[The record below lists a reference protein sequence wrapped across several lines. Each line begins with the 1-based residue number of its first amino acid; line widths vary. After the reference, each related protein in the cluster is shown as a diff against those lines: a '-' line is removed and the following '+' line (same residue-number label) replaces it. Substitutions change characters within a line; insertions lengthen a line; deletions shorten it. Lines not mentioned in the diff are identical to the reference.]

1 MENCLEKKEGRKSHT
16 NTQNQL
22 ETVEASL
29 KANPENTELHTLAS
43 ELKEIIALTET
54 VIAEQNGGTLPSPQ
68 ENHKSSGPK
77 RDYQKNQSSSSYN
90 NYSDSSSVPP
100 PPPSSSG
107 VVPPPPSTFS
117 PYGNTADPFAAFPP
131 PPPTWKVGDQV
142 SARWT
147 SGDGGFYPARITSI
161 TGSSSD
167 PVYIVK
173 FHKYNVTETL
183 KGGNIKVLSGKDA
196 LGVSGALSGPGGP
209 NAGRGKASA
218 KDKASNTVISQP
230 ANINSAL
237 AEEHRRN
244 AALNVL
250 GADTR
255 GAKVQKKLKHG
266 KELNEGKKKW
276 LEFANKGVKVGGGVK
291 RRIGETS
298 MFRTPEGVHGR
309 GNSPSLQDRR
319 VAC

>member
-1 MENCLEKKEGRKSHT
+1 MIT
-16 NTQNQL
+16 
-22 ETVEASL
+22 
-29 KANPENTELHTLAS
+29 
-43 ELKEIIALTET
+43 
-54 VIAEQNGGTLPSPQ
+54 EQNGGTLPSPQ
-68 ENHKSSGPK
+68 QNNKSSSNNY
-77 RDYQKNQSSSSYN
+77 RDSSSSN
-90 NYSDSSSVPP
+90 NNNNNNSSSSSSSVPP
-100 PPPSSSG
+100 PPPPSSATG
-107 VVPPPPSTFS
+107 APPPPSAYS
-117 PYGNTADPFAAFPP
+117 PYSASSNDPFAAYPP
-131 PPPTWKVGDQV
+131 PPPSWKVGDQV

-147 SGDGGFYPARITSI
+147 SGDGSFYPARITSI

-183 KGGNIKVLSGKDA
+183 KGGNIKPLSGKDA
-196 LGVSGALSGPGGP
+196 LGVSGALTAPGGP
-209 NAGRGKASA
+209 KKPSKKEISSA
-218 KDKASNTVISQP
+218 VISQP

-250 GADTR
+250 GVDTR

-291 RRIGETS
+291 RKIGEAS

-309 GNSPSLQDRR
+309 GMFTFPP
-319 VAC
+319 APG